1 MLEFLMCATMQGSC
15 TTGGGTQGFMHA
27 LASTLLAEL
36 HAEPEICS
44 LEGCTHQSRLMGEKM
59 QNRKSG
65 PCSGPHTGERVSLS
79 L

>member
-1 MLEFLMCATMQGSC
+1 MLELLVSVTMPGSC
-15 TTGGGTQGFMHA
+15 TAGDGTQGFTHA
-27 LASTLLAEL
+27 LACALSAEL

-44 LEGCTHQSRLMGEKM
+44 LDGCSHQSRLMGEKM

-65 PCSGPHTGERVSLS
+65 PCSGSHSGDRVSLS